1 MINTIYRYACAIAD
15 EVTNTVILT
24 GGFLDETGHRVSR
37 YNRNG
42 WISPD
47 LPNLNQ
53 GRRHHACGTFVDSN
67 SNTVLP
73 EHTKMYLIK
82 AYILIYSK

>member
-1 MINTIYRYACAIAD
+1 MCYVIKTNFRYACAIAD

-47 LPNLNQ
+47 LPNLNE
-53 GRRHHACGTFVDSN
+53 GRWHHACGIFVDSQ
-67 SNTVLP
+67 SNTVVQQN
-73 EHTKMYLIK
+73 TKIYLI
-82 AYILIYSK
+82 

>member
-53 GRRHHACGTFVDSN
+53 GRWHHACGTFVDSN

>member
-1 MINTIYRYACAIAD
+1 MKETNFRYACAIAD

-53 GRRHHACGTFVDSN
+53 GRWHHACGTFVDSN